1 MKVNKKVKPD
11 QKVTLWISMLS
22 SYPKSYV
29 IEVKSEIY
37 VRANAIDI
45 YNSPRSRRYVHT
57 FISNMIDVKKFGT
70 HIFDRQISGSR

>member
-1 MKVNKKVKPD
+1 
-11 QKVTLWISMLS
+11 MLS